1 VIGAFAGQETNWVE
15 FFNAIDVDKSN
26 DVNFEEFQTA
36 AQDRATMIN
45 QTNIEHVFKLFD
57 KNGDGSID
65 IDEIKSVF
73 QNKMELQNNK
83 EKRA

>member
-1 VIGAFAGQETNWVE
+1 
-15 FFNAIDVDKSN
+15 
-26 DVNFEEFQTA
+26 
-36 AQDRATMIN
+36 MIN